1 MLSAD
6 YRALRKEL
14 HALYGTP
21 DTARQ
26 VAQFGFHVAMNLGG
40 AALYFAAPEG
50 AAGGW
55 LACAGALASSL
66 GCLGISTNAH
76 TASHDAIFRGRA
88 ANQALVHAGFP
99 FLLMVSANYWNHKH
113 LVVHHPVPN
122 VIGLDDD
129 IDLAPVFAFS
139 EDEYARARGWQ
150 RLLFR
155 WQWLIFPF
163 ALALNGLNA
172 QRQGAVF
179 LYRKLR
185 SSRRKPRHFVDL
197 GLLLAHV
204 AVFWALPMAFLPAGE
219 VLLFHLARMVL
230 LGYAMFAAFGAAHFP
245 EEAVAVDKRLAKSD
259 YVLLQTAT
267 TVNFTT
273 GPFGRLLCSGV
284 DFQIEHHLFPEFS
297 HTHYPKMAPRMQAF
311 CREHGYP
318 YRTLGWGEAVW
329 KSLAAMARP
338 RPVLRSVE
346 ELRTGATG
354 QATGRGESSSG

>member
-40 AALYFAAPEG
+40 SALYFAAPDG
-50 AAGGW
+50 AAGPW
-55 LACAGALASSL
+55 LAAAGALISSL

-76 TASHDAIFRGRA
+76 TASHDAIFRSRA
-88 ANQALVHAGFP
+88 ANSALVHAGFP
-99 FLLMVSANYWNHKH
+99 FFLMVSANYWNHKH

-122 VIGLDDD
+122 VVGLDDD

-139 EDEYARARGWQ
+139 RDDYERASGWQ
-150 RLLFR
+150 QRLFR

-163 ALALNGLNA
+163 ALALNGFNA
-172 QRQGAVF
+172 QRQGLLF
-179 LYRKLR
+179 LARKLG
-185 SSRRKPRHFVDL
+185 SSRRKARHWLDL

-204 AVFWALPMAFLPAGE
+204 ALFWALPLAFLPAGE
-219 VLLFHLARMVL
+219 VIGFHLLRMAL

-245 EEAVAVDKRLAKSD
+245 AEAVAVDKRLAKSD

-273 GPFGRLLCSGV
+273 GRFGRLLCSGV

-329 KSLAAMARP
+329 KSLTAMANP

-346 ELRTGATG
+346 ELRGEAT
-354 QATGRGESSSG
+354 ARSESSPE